1 MNTRTLRTETPS
13 TNSQMPGYIAV
24 GLSMAFLGLLF
35 LLHFLEPEFDPSWR
49 MISEYELG
57 TYGWLMRLAFFCW
70 GGCVLALSVGLR
82 SSLRTRA
89 GVIGFGWLLVIAIA
103 QVGAGIFV
111 TDAITDPA
119 KSTTGNLHTICGVI
133 VILTF
138 PIAATLVARGLSSN
152 PQWQG
157 FRQPMNWL
165 TFLVWLGLIAYFG
178 SIIVSNLAN
187 ATAGRVGPHVLQ
199 GWPNRAMVTIYS
211 IWLISV
217 AWHAARNV
225 GASPMA
231 SIQKT

>member
-1 MNTRTLRTETPS
+1 MNQSTSLAGKQS
-13 TNSQMPGYIAV
+13 TNTQVLGIIAIV
-24 GLSMAFLGLLF
+24 LSMAFLCLLF

-57 TYGWLMRLAFFCW
+57 AHGWLMRLAFFCW
-70 GGCVLALSVGLR
+70 GGSVLALSVGLR
-82 SSLRTRA
+82 ASLRTRA
-89 GVIGFGWLLVIAIA
+89 GIIGFGWLLVIAIA

-111 TDAITDPA
+111 TDAITDAA

-138 PIAATLVARGLSSN
+138 PIAATLVARGLSSD

-157 FRQPMNWL
+157 FRRPMNWL

-187 ATAGRVGPHVLQ
+187 PTAGRVGPHVLQ

-211 IWLISV
+211 IWLTSV

-225 GASPMA
+225 GTSPTVSNRKA
-231 SIQKT
+231 